1 MSQVHKNRLTE
12 LDSLK
17 ALALVMMLV
26 SNFVSD
32 LSFFKIME
40 VSKGD
45 PWWYLARTT
54 ASLFVCISGVSYY
67 LANRENTNFRVVLT
81 RTHRL
86 LFWALAITVITYFFQ
101 PEAYIRFGVLHLLAL
116 ASIVAFPFVKRP
128 IFGFLVGF
136 ALFFLP
142 LSSEPLSVWL
152 GLRETGFF
160 AVDYFPLNPWLG
172 LFFISMAS
180 AKYIYPEGKSLTSI
194 IWPEKWLW
202 LGRNTLLI
210 YVFHQPF
217 LIAILL
223 LTGIVNFDQIL
234 D

>member
-32 LSFFKIME
+32 LNFFKIME

-54 ASLFVCISGVSYY
+54 ASLFVCISGISYY
-67 LANRENTNFRVVLT
+67 LANRQNTDFKVVLT
-81 RTHRL
+81 RTQRL
-86 LFWALAITVITYFFQ
+86 FFWALTITIITYFFQ
-101 PEAYIRFGVLHLLAL
+101 PDAYIRFGVLHLLAL
-116 ASIVAFPFVKRP
+116 ASIVAFPFVQRP
-128 IFGFLVGF
+128 IFGFLVGLF
-136 ALFFLP
+136 LFFLP
-142 LSSEPLSVWL
+142 LSSEPLFVWF

-172 LFFISMAS
+172 LFFISMAF
-180 AKYIYPEGKSLTSI
+180 AKYIYPEGEPLTSI
-194 IWPEKWLW
+194 NWSEKWLW
-202 LGRNTLLI
+202 LGRHTLLI

>member
-1 MSQVHKNRLTE
+1 MSQVHSHRISE

-17 ALALVMMLV
+17 ALALVMMLI

-45 PWWYLARTT
+45 PWWYLARVT
-54 ASLFVCISGVSYY
+54 ASLFVCISGISYY
-67 LANRENTNFRVVLT
+67 LANRENPSLARVFS
-81 RTHRL
+81 RTKKL
-86 LFWALAITVITYFFQ
+86 IFWSFIITIVTYFFQ
-101 PEAYIRFGVLHLLAL
+101 PDAYIRFGVLHLLAL
-116 ASIVAFPFVKRP
+116 ASLAAFPFVKKP
-128 IFGFLVGF
+128 IAGALFGMLF
-136 ALFFLP
+136 FFLP
-142 LSSEPLSVWL
+142 LSSEPMLVWL

-172 LFFISMAS
+172 LFFISMVS
-180 AKYIYPEGKSLTSI
+180 ARFIYPDGKALSKI
-194 IWPEKWLW
+194 VWPEKWIW

-217 LIAILL
+217 LISIML
-223 LTGIVNFDQIL
+223 LTGIISFDQVL